1 MKVTLNYQEQ
11 VIVEQVALARHLQNI
26 ERGSR
31 SFKMGNG
38 DDLEIN
44 KQGLGGEFA
53 FCKLK
58 NIYPDMSIEHPM
70 PFDCKIDG
78 IGYIDVKHTKM
89 PNGMLLVGKWK
100 SKSIPQY
107 YALMVGKMP
116 YFEFKGYFPGA
127 EVFKP
132 ENIVDL
138 GHGETYGISQDR
150 LIMDI

>member
-11 VIVEQVALARHLQNI
+11 IIVEEIAKARHLQNI
-26 ERGSR
+26 DRGSR
-31 SFKMGNG
+31 SFKMGGG
-38 DDLEIN
+38 DDLQIN
-44 KQGLGGEFA
+44 LEGTAGEFA

-58 NIYPDMSIEHPM
+58 NVYPDMSIEQPM
-70 PFDCKIDG
+70 PFDCFLNEFG
-78 IGYIDVKHTKM
+78 FIDVKTTKKLD
-89 PNGMLLVGKWK
+89 GMLLVGKWK

-138 GHGETYGISQDR
+138 GHGQTYGISQDR
-150 LIMDI
+150 LIMYL